1 MAHDEVKLSFDQ
13 SIQANSGFWYRAIQ
27 QLGRGGN
34 ATTWLMIA
42 TSGPNS
48 GVPFAVKIFRKVSAP
63 ERQTSFLDEMKFLE
77 SCDHPA
83 IMQVYD
89 GGVFHE
95 EHPFIVADYM
105 PQTLQDVIRSRSTRL
120 VERIAFVCQL
130 ISALKFIATL
140 ERPIIHR
147 DIKPA
152 NIFVKGRSIVL
163 GDFGLMK
170 RLDEL
175 PEEDTE
181 FALKHSVGI
190 GMPFRYRT
198 PDLVDYAKGK
208 RIPDCRSD
216 VYQLGLVAAELFTG
230 QNPQKIVKHDNMQCD
245 VEREK
250 IRHIKG
256 GKGGMINRYITD
268 MLSEKREDR
277 PALDMLLG
285 QWLDL
290 FSEVARNQN
299 ALEGSVF

>member
-42 TSGPNS
+42 TNGPNS
-48 GVPFAVKIFRKVSAP
+48 GVPFAVKVFRKLSAP
-63 ERQTSFLDEMKFLE
+63 ARRASFQDEMKFLE

-83 IMQVYD
+83 IMRVYD

-152 NIFVKGRSIVL
+152 NIFLKGRSIVL

-181 FALKHSVGI
+181 NALKHSVGI

-198 PDLVDYAKGK
+198 PDLVDYARDK
-208 RIPDCRSD
+208 RNPDCRSD

-230 QNPQKIVKHDNMQCD
+230 LNPQKKVKYDDMLCD
-245 VEREK
+245 VECDQVRY
-250 IRHIKG
+250 IKG
-256 GKGGMINRYITD
+256 GKGGMINRFITD
-268 MLSEKREDR
+268 MLSEEREDR
-277 PALDMLLG
+277 PSLDTLHDRWLG
-285 QWLDL
+285 L
-290 FSEVARNQN
+290 FPEVAGNQN